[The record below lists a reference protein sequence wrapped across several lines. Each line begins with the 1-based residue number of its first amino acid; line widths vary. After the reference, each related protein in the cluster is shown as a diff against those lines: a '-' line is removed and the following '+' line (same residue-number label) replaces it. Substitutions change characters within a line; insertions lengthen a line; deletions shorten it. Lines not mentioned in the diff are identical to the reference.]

1 MLISNFPAGNNGNC
15 DRCKVL
21 RSTGGPPGGRFFTCR
36 LALGVQGV
44 DVHGEV
50 QFVANDLLVLAG
62 KLVSTIDALGVPVC
76 PVQAI
81 FKHGDGKGMR
91 EAWGK
96 VQEDLSLDMACLVSG
111 PRPSNCTNLTLC
123 QGSWGLGRG
132 K

>member
-1 MLISNFPAGNNGNC
+1 MTGA
-15 DRCKVL
+15 RKVL
-21 RSTGGPPGGRFFTCR
+21 RSTGGPSGGRFFTCR

-50 QFVANDLLVLAG
+50 QFVANDLLVLAS

-96 VQEDLSLDMACLVSG
+96 AQDDLSLDTACLA

-123 QGSWGLGRG
+123 QGSWGLGQW